1 MFVTMGAMPHACV
14 SMSLLDNLRT
24 VRDIHE
30 KINYVHQNPV
40 KRGIVSKAS
49 EYRWSSARAWE
60 TGDDE
65 PISLDR
71 ATVPELTIL
80 DDDLDSKLMQ

>member
-1 MFVTMGAMPHACV
+1 MEKVLIGFGSEAAVI
-14 SMSLLDNLRT
+14 
-24 VRDIHE
+24 DIHE

-65 PISLDR
+65 PISLDLR
-71 ATVPELTIL
+71 RLQSP
-80 DDDLDSKLMQ
+80 

>member
-1 MFVTMGAMPHACV
+1 MTMGAMPHACV